1 MATKV
6 KGKGRPKTLA
16 EIRRILKAHKAE
28 LAAQYGVQ
36 RIAVFGS
43 YARGEATPE
52 SDLDLLVEF
61 SPPPGLLKFIELE
74 RRLSELLG
82 VKVELVTR
90 NALKPHI
97 GRRVLEEIVEV

>member
-1 MATKV
+1 METEKN
-6 KGKGRPKTLA
+6 KGQTRTLE

-28 LAAQYGVQ
+28 LAAQYGVR

-52 SDLDLLVEF
+52 SDVDLLVEF
-61 SPPPGLLKFIELE
+61 STPPGLLKFVELE
-74 RRLSELLG
+74 RYLSELLG

-90 NALKPHI
+90 EALKPHI
-97 GRRVLEEIVEV
+97 GRQILKEIVEV

>member
-1 MATKV
+1 MTTKV
-6 KGKGRPKTLA
+6 KGKGPPKTLE

-43 YARGEATPE
+43 YARGGATPE

-61 SPPPGLLKFIELE
+61 SPLRGCSS
-74 RRLSELLG
+74 LSSLS
-82 VKVELVTR
+82 
-90 NALKPHI
+90 AA
-97 GRRVLEEIVEV
+97 

>member
-6 KGKGRPKTLA
+6 KGKGQPKTLA

-28 LAAQYGVQ
+28 LAARYGVR

-43 YARGEATPE
+43 YARGRPRPRAIWTFWW
-52 SDLDLLVEF
+52 S
-61 SPPPGLLKFIELE
+61 SPPPGLLKFVELE

-82 VKVELVTR
+82 VKVELVTP

-97 GRRVLEEIVEV
+97 GRRVLEEIIEA

>member
-1 MATKV
+1 MTTKV
-6 KGKGRPKTLA
+6 NGKGPPKTLE

-43 YARGEATPE
+43 YARGGATPE

-61 SPPPGLLKFIELE
+61 SPPPGLLKFVELE

-82 VKVELVTR
+82 VKVELVTP
-90 NALKPHI
+90 NALKPHPH
-97 GRRVLEEIVEV
+97 R